1 MAVKFTTYLTFM
13 SRIDFFLFIPPFLE
27 TSFST
32 VLWLSYYFESPVSH
46 QKKTIKI
53 LAPLLFIY
61 YQINDKCLSP
71 Y

>member
-46 QKKTIKI
+46 QKKNNQNISSFI
-53 LAPLLFIY
+53 IYLLS
-61 YQINDKCLSP
+61 DK
-71 Y
+71 